1 MSDTFNAL
9 KDSFKEPVILDK
21 FTVDAVEDK
30 INDEFADKLED
41 FFFRNGKLDD
51 LNFFSFIKNCEQL
64 F

>member
-9 KDSFKEPVILDK
+9 KDSFKEAVILDK

>member
-9 KDSFKEPVILDK
+9 KDSFKETVILNK

-51 LNFFSFIKNCEQL
+51 LNFFSFIKNCEQ
-64 F
+64 